1 MPATSRKTAPET
13 GAEGRLERAAS
24 GPAVTSEFLHRP
36 LFYGKNDAKTGYD
49 LIEDVLAVSAHI
61 EDFDHVINDC
71 ADRYFFTVLL
81 LAGAIRNKIN
91 LLPANRTES
100 SINALIERY
109 HSTVLVTDDL
119 EQTDGRAMQ
128 ISGMLAPAE
137 KPPPQAARAIPRIA
151 HDQVIAIAYTSG
163 STGEP
168 HAHPRTWRWAMQE
181 ALAAG
186 LALGLDKNRPRRII
200 CTTPPQHMY
209 GFVSS
214 VLMPLVL
221 GQTSFRGRP
230 FFPEE
235 IREALS
241 ASGSESL
248 LVTTPTQIRAC
259 IRSNARLP
267 QPELILSS
275 AAPLDRKM
283 AERAEKTY
291 LTRVVEFYGSTE
303 TGAIA
308 IRQPVVEQS
317 WETFR
322 GVRVTSVN
330 NELEVRADYLPGPVL
345 VQDQVDI
352 IDSRHFLLLGR
363 SADLIKIGGKRE
375 SLARLNQTLLAMDG
389 VEDGAFFV
397 PETIGDREPRLAAV
411 VVAPGLSVKD
421 ILSHLSHSIDAV
433 FLPRPLKIV
442 DALPRTTTGKLTRKA
457 LLALLKK

>member
-1 MPATSRKTAPET
+1 M
-13 GAEGRLERAAS
+13 
-24 GPAVTSEFLHRP
+24 
-36 LFYGKNDAKTGYD
+36 
-49 LIEDVLAVSAHI
+49 LAVSAHI

-109 HSTVLVTDDL
+109 HSTVLVTDEL

-267 QPELILSS
+267 
-275 AAPLDRKM
+275 
-283 AERAEKTY
+283 
-291 LTRVVEFYGSTE
+291 
-303 TGAIA
+303 
-308 IRQPVVEQS
+308 
-317 WETFR
+317 
-322 GVRVTSVN
+322 
-330 NELEVRADYLPGPVL
+330 
-345 VQDQVDI
+345 
-352 IDSRHFLLLGR
+352 
-363 SADLIKIGGKRE
+363 
-375 SLARLNQTLLAMDG
+375 
-389 VEDGAFFV
+389 
-397 PETIGDREPRLAAV
+397 
-411 VVAPGLSVKD
+411 
-421 ILSHLSHSIDAV
+421 
-433 FLPRPLKIV
+433 
-442 DALPRTTTGKLTRKA
+442 
-457 LLALLKK
+457 

>member
-1 MPATSRKTAPET
+1 MGDGFSYINRMGSNIYEKTLGT
-13 GAEGRLERAAS
+13 LIWDD
-24 GPAVTSEFLHRP
+24 SE
-36 LFYGKNDAKTGYD
+36 YGKDTTTD
-49 LIEDVLAVSAHI
+49 SA
-61 EDFDHVINDC
+61 FGPVRLTNYMG
-71 ADRYFFTVLL
+71 ADRQMDKAAVILEAY
-81 LAGAIRNKIN
+81 K
-91 LLPANRTES
+91 
-100 SINALIERY
+100 
-109 HSTVLVTDDL
+109 TD
-119 EQTDGRAMQ
+119 
-128 ISGMLAPAE
+128 
-137 KPPPQAARAIPRIA
+137 PRITNI
-151 HDQVIAIAYTSG
+151 VFYLYSG
-163 STGEP
+163 VGKKQLYSE
-168 HAHPRTWRWAMQE
+168 
-181 ALAAG
+181 L
-186 LALGLDKNRPRRII
+186 NRASRVFAVRD
-200 CTTPPQHMY
+200 
-209 GFVSS
+209 
-214 VLMPLVL
+214 
-221 GQTSFRGRP
+221 TSFRGRP

-235 IREALS
+235 IRETLC

-457 LLALLKK
+457 LLAMLK